1 MASTLAALTIPDA
14 VVLAVCLLLGVRGAV
29 RGFVWQAIRTVG
41 LIAALWAATRFYEPF
56 SEWLDGRF
64 SWLPA
69 ATAPVVAWLGIVVGI
84 IFLFAFFAYMG
95 RGLVKTA
102 ELTGLDRILGLV
114 LGTVMGLVICVA
126 GFVIWGQLSG
136 EDHLRSTLA
145 GSTSARFMAKTVEVL
160 DPFFP
165 EVVRD
170 RFKNSLAAIEDSA
183 EADDED

>member
-1 MASTLAALTIPDA
+1 MTVPLAALTIPDA
-14 VVLAVCLLLGVRGAV
+14 IVLAVCLLLGVRGAV

-56 SEWLDGRF
+56 AAWIDGRF
-64 SWLPA
+64 DWLPA
-69 ATAPVVAWLGIVVGI
+69 ASAPVVAWLAIVVGI
-84 IFLFAFFAYMG
+84 IFLFSFLAYMG

-102 ELTGLDRILGLV
+102 QLGGVDRFLGLV
-114 LGTVMGLVICVA
+114 LGTVMGLVLCVA

-136 EDHLRSTLA
+136 EDQLRSTLA

-165 EVVRD
+165 EAVRE
-170 RFKNSLAAIEDSA
+170 RFEKSLAAIEAA
-183 EADDED
+183 E

>member
-1 MASTLAALTIPDA
+1 MTVCLAALTVPDA
-14 VVLAVCLLLGVRGAV
+14 IVLAVCLLLGVRGAV

-56 SEWLDGRF
+56 SGWLDGRF
-64 SWLPA
+64 DWLPTST
-69 ATAPVVAWLGIVVGI
+69 TAVVAWLGIVVGI

-102 ELTGLDRILGLV
+102 DLTGIDRVLGLA
-114 LGTVMGLVICVA
+114 LGTIMGLVICVA

-136 EDHLRSTLA
+136 EENLRSTLA
-145 GSTSARFMAKTVEVL
+145 GSTSARFMAKTVDVL

-165 EVVRD
+165 EVVRE
-170 RFKNSLAAIEDSA
+170 RFKKSLAAIE
-183 EADDED
+183 EADDA